1 MNFLDRNESQG
12 GEYCIEWIV
21 PFTLGGFTMWRQNRL
36 VVAGVLISLL
46 VSACAALENSPPRL
60 LSYLAADSSEKIS
73 VEKSITIPSERI
85 TGTLVV
91 INDAEF
97 PKAAPH
103 LKKETLQSLGGYLQ
117 AEIQKQVPV
126 TLDTLVFPEDIIPSG
141 SPDRLKQLG
150 EEQGVPYVIL
160 AVLSGAEWEVPE
172 RLPLDGFSQGT
183 GLRSPGLVGYRAEN
197 YSRLEIA
204 VLDVKTGKVLVM
216 SDGKDWATLERLATP
231 MESNV
236 YPVVRRALTQPPIYP
251 NSDRDAFETLRW
263 ASGQGAIDQAV
274 MHLKEAWKTEAA
286 S

>member
-1 MNFLDRNESQG
+1 
-12 GEYCIEWIV
+12 
-21 PFTLGGFTMWRQNRL
+21 MWRQIRWL
-36 VVAGVLISLL
+36 VGSILL
-46 VSACAALENSPPRL
+46 ASAFSACAALENSPPRL
-60 LSYLAADSSEKIS
+60 PSYLVADGSQKIP
-73 VEKSITIPSERI
+73 VEKSLSIPSDPI

-103 LKKETLQSLGGYLQ
+103 LKKETLESLGGYLQ

-126 TLDTLVFPEDIIPSG
+126 TLSTLVFPEDITPSG
-141 SPDRLKQLG
+141 SPNRLKQLG

-172 RLPLDGFSQGT
+172 RLPLDGLSQGT

-204 VLDVKTGKVLVM
+204 VLDVETGRVLVT
-216 SDGKDWATLERLATP
+216 SDGKDWAVLERLATP

-251 NSDRDAFETLRW
+251 NTDQDAFETLRW
-263 ASGQGAIDQAV
+263 VSGQGAIDQAV
-274 MHLKEAWKTEAA
+274 MHLKEAWKTEAT